1 MSQTGK
7 QKTVNTLLFLVLGA
21 GIAALVVGILA
32 WKNDPAKDEV
42 APVAPE
48 VVYMSTS
55 GVVANIE
62 RRLET
67 QTGYGLRARC
77 PKKVD
82 EAVGTKFRCSVRR
95 DGQDAKIAIAHV
107 EINGEGGQFT
117 WKSTPYPEPSATP

>member
-1 MSQTGK
+1 MSQGGK
-7 QKTVNTLLFLVLGA
+7 QKAVNTLLLLVLGA
-21 GIAALVVGILA
+21 GVAALVVAFLA

-42 APVAPE
+42 APAAPQ
-48 VVYMSTS
+48 VVLMSTS

-62 RRLET
+62 RRLEA
-67 QTGYGLRARC
+67 QTGYGLQAKC

-82 EAVGTKFRCSVRR
+82 ETVGTRFRCSVRR